1 MRVKIMAALVDDE
14 GREVST
20 PIEVETGVPE
30 PEEVRGAERFVK
42 GFHRFE
48 QSVLGVRNEV
58 GEKLAEQYLAEVGAR
73 DKKTKEAPEST
84 Q

>member
-1 MRVKIMAALVDDE
+1 MAALVDDE

-30 PEEVRGAERFVK
+30 PEEVRGAERFLK

>member
-1 MRVKIMAALVDDE
+1 MRVKIMAALVDDD

-20 PIEVETGVPE
+20 PIELETGVPE
-30 PEEVRGAERFVK
+30 PEEVRGAERFLM

-48 QSVLGVRNEV
+48 QSVLEVRNEV
-58 GEKLAEQYLAEVGAR
+58 GEKLAEQYLSEVGTR
-73 DKKTKEAPEST
+73 DKKTKGTPETT

>member
-14 GREVST
+14 GCEVST
-20 PIEVETGVPE
+20 PIELETGVPE
-30 PEEVRGAERFVK
+30 PEEVRGAERFLM

-48 QSVLGVRNEV
+48 QSVLEVRNEV
-58 GEKLAEQYLAEVGAR
+58 GEKLAEQYLAEVGAE
-73 DKKTKEAPEST
+73 DKKKKEAPEST